1 MIGRIR
7 NGLLVGLGIASLS
20 KKKFLKVYKSLIK
33 EGEAAKSKSE
43 FLKRHWKKLDAA
55 SEKVEDLAVRI
66 IEKANLATKSQ
77 IDELNKKIERLLK
90 EAKSR

>member
-1 MIGRIR
+1 MAERIK
-7 NGLLVGLGIASLS
+7 NGLLVGLGIASLG

-55 SEKVEDLAVRI
+55 SEKVEDLTVRI
-66 IEKANLATKSQ
+66 IEKANFATKTQ
-77 IDELNKKIERLLK
+77 LDELNKKIDKLLK
-90 EAKSR
+90 EVKSS